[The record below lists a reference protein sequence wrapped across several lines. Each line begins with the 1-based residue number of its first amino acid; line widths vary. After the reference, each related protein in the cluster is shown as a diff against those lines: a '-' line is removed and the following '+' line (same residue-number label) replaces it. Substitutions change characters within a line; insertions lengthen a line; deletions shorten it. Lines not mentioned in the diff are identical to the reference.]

1 VGTRPPS
8 HPGGTLTE
16 RELEVLARLCR
27 GQSSRQIGQELR
39 ISPRTV
45 DAHVR
50 HILRKLGARNRLE
63 AVAIASRLDLPPSK
77 GAL

>member
-1 VGTRPPS
+1 MVGAPS
-8 HPGGTLTE
+8 RSDPEHALTG
-16 RELEVLARLCR
+16 REMEVVSALAH
-27 GQSSRQIGQELR
+27 GHSSRQIGSALG

-63 AVAIASRLDLPPSK
+63 AVAIASRLDLVSM
-77 GAL
+77 